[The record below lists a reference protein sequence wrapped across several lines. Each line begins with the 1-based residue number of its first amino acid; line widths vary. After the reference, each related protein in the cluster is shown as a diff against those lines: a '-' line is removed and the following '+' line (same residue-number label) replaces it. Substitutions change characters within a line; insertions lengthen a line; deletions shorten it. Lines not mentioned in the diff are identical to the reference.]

1 MFRFNG
7 SISIWFVCGALSLT
21 VGCGKAKKQPQAATA
36 VPKEITDPT
45 AKPVAESVPTT
56 QESPPV
62 NTDVIDPVAAETP
75 TADLV
80 ATETP
85 DTNSEETVAVDEPAP
100 VVDPPT
106 NPRPDLDGKPIRVLL
121 PTSAGAMLVDLD
133 IRIDDVSLQQAF
145 SQRIKKVIDDSDTDE
160 SKTVTWD
167 ELLDHLASDPE
178 LFGRNSATN
187 MGQRR
192 NIVQLND
199 RNRNGLV
206 DEDEAAQYLFR
217 SSNFTKPFRLQG
229 TSYYHDRQG
238 KSRLFAALDR
248 DESGELEASE
258 IDTAAESLLRVD
270 RNTDQR
276 LDISE
281 IIAPPAPN
289 NRDPAWS
296 SRRISRDGSVAT
308 DLYGYVDWTMAAY
321 SLSDMI
327 GKRPFSLTTDPFASL
342 DKDENGS
349 ISTIEAKSLREADS
363 DLIIRVDLS
372 STHSDPKLTVLWS
385 ESSLQQAVRACRSDS
400 TVAFEGDAMRLCVQV
415 TDRPFGNNQLPPEA
429 FVMLDANKDGFLDEA
444 EIPAPFLQQYSFE
457 DMDADDD
464 GKLTIDEI
472 RDAMRP
478 KSPLWSVQVRGR
490 GAEFPDAV
498 FAFLDQDNNLALNTR
513 EILTAADRLRSQAIK
528 GKVRPKDI
536 PNTMMIQ
543 LVRGDPMQRN
553 ELFVFE
559 SRKRTTDPLAN
570 APRWAKSMDANGDG
584 DISKIEFPGKEEAFS
599 KLDINGDGFIA
610 MDELPATSSLNSPN

>member
-1 MFRFNG
+1 M
-7 SISIWFVCGALSLT
+7 CGALSLT

-85 DTNSEETVAVDEPAP
+85 DTNSEEMVAVDEPAP

-229 TSYYHDRQG
+229 TSYYRDRQG

-248 DESGELEASE
+248 DESGELEPGE

-296 SRRISRDGSVAT
+296 S
-308 DLYGYVDWTMAAY
+308 
-321 SLSDMI
+321 
-327 GKRPFSLTTDPFASL
+327 
-342 DKDENGS
+342 
-349 ISTIEAKSLREADS
+349 
-363 DLIIRVDLS
+363 
-372 STHSDPKLTVLWS
+372 
-385 ESSLQQAVRACRSDS
+385 
-400 TVAFEGDAMRLCVQV
+400 
-415 TDRPFGNNQLPPEA
+415 
-429 FVMLDANKDGFLDEA
+429 
-444 EIPAPFLQQYSFE
+444 
-457 DMDADDD
+457 
-464 GKLTIDEI
+464 
-472 RDAMRP
+472 
-478 KSPLWSVQVRGR
+478 
-490 GAEFPDAV
+490 
-498 FAFLDQDNNLALNTR
+498 
-513 EILTAADRLRSQAIK
+513 
-528 GKVRPKDI
+528 
-536 PNTMMIQ
+536 
-543 LVRGDPMQRN
+543 
-553 ELFVFE
+553 
-559 SRKRTTDPLAN
+559 
-570 APRWAKSMDANGDG
+570 
-584 DISKIEFPGKEEAFS
+584 
-599 KLDINGDGFIA
+599 
-610 MDELPATSSLNSPN
+610 